1 MKVRVDQITEEVKH
15 AAFSEPAEEMNRR
28 LAHGEVRDFR
38 LLAPLA
44 VETDYYRAGDDLYFS
59 GHILG
64 DFEGIC
70 ARCLEPYAVAMN
82 EDAQFVLVP
91 APTGAGEGELSDDD
105 LALSFYSGDDIDLS
119 PLFTEQ
125 AILSLPTR
133 ALCGEE
139 CRGLCPECGANR
151 NQETCACAEPEPDP
165 RLAVLRNL
173 RVERSS

>member
-1 MKVRVDQITEEVKH
+1 MKLRVDQITEEVKH
-15 AAFSEPAEEMNRR
+15 TAFSEPAEEMNRR

-38 LLAPLA
+38 LLAPLS
-44 VETDYYRAGDDLYFS
+44 VETSYYRAGDDLYFS
-59 GHILG
+59 GHIVG
-64 DFEGIC
+64 SFEGTC
-70 ARCLEPYAVAMN
+70 ARCLEPYAVAM
-82 EDAQFVLVP
+82 DQGAQFVLVP
-91 APTGAGEGELSDDD
+91 TPTGSEEGELSDDD
-105 LALSFYSGDDIDLS
+105 LALSFYGGDEVDLS

-133 ALCGEE
+133 ALCAEE

-151 NQETCACAEPEPDP
+151 NHETCACGEPEPDP